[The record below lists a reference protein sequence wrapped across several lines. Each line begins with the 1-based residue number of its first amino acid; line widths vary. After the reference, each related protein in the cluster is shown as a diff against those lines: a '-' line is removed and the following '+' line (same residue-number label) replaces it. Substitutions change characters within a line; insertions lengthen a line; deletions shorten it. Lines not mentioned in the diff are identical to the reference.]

1 MTTKHKAVGKRITQ
15 KDAVLKA
22 TGEGIYVADVNLPGQ
37 LWGKVLHSPYA
48 HARILRYGSTAIAEV
63 GLGGHIAKQAGNR
76 SGGPHPRQPTTWHS
90 SW

>member
-37 LWGKVLHSPYA
+37 LWGKVLLLMPE
-48 HARILRYGSTAIAEV
+48 GSAERQQLQQEIDT
-63 GLGGHIAKQAGNR
+63 LGKKPAGN
-76 SGGPHPRQPTTWHS
+76 
-90 SW
+90 